1 MKKIDTE
8 YTFLVLFDS
17 ECMFCNYWVLKSL
30 QFNKKGNLI
39 YASLDNKMFEA
50 YKDEF
55 IQLNSVI
62 FIKNKQYFTYSDA
75 VIEIMKELE
84 IPRILTYSL
93 KLIPKIIRDK
103 AYTILAKNRNKLSKN
118 TACPII
124 PLEYKKR
131 FIV

>member
-1 MKKIDTE
+1 
-8 YTFLVLFDS
+8 
-17 ECMFCNYWVLKSL
+17 
-30 QFNKKGNLI
+30 
-39 YASLDNKMFEA
+39 MFEA

-103 AYTILAKNRNKLSKN
+103 AYTILAKNRNKLSKKYGLSYYPFRIQKTFYRIN
-118 TACPII
+118 KNRH
-124 PLEYKKR
+124 LG
-131 FIV
+131 F